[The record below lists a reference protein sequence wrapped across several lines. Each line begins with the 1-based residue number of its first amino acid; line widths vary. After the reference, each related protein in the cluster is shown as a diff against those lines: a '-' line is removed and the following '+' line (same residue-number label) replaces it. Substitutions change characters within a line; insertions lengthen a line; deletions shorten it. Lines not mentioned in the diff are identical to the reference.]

1 MRLNE
6 LLETL
11 TKPLN
16 HGNPLVVVKVK
27 YYNPHGE
34 ALYFTYKGCV
44 ICAKELYNLPQVILG
59 KPVLS
64 VKEGDNEFGLTNN
77 NTIVPIEYTIEI
89 AF

>member
-16 HGNPLVVVKVK
+16 HGNPLVVLKVK

-44 ICAKELYNLPQVILG
+44 IFAKELYNLPQVILD

-64 VKEGDNEFGLTNN
+64 VKEEKRQFGLRED
-77 NTIVPIEYTIEI
+77 NTIVPVDYTIEI